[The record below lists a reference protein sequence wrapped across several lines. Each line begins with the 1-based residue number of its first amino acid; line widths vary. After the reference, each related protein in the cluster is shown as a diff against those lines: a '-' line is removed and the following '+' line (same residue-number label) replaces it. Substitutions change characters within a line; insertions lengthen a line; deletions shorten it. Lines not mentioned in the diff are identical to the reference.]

1 MANVVID
8 IAAEFTGNKA
18 FRQAETSTDKLIRG
32 VKKLAAATG
41 LAFGTAQVIA
51 FGKASVKA
59 ALDAQAQQQR
69 LANLVKVTVGATDA
83 QIQSLND
90 QAQALQEIGVVNKE
104 NITQTQSQLA
114 TFNLQIDTIKAL
126 TPAILDYVT
135 AEKGAAASA
144 DEFKSMT
151 NGLAQALNGNF
162 ASLTKVGFV
171 LDDVTKKTIKNG
183 TEAERAAALVA
194 VLDSTYK
201 DFNKN
206 LALTDAGQ
214 MQILANAADDA
225 AENIGVGLIDA
236 LKTLGKDNSVENLAN
251 DMERAS
257 LGAADFIRGLA
268 EITSFEVNG
277 QTKSLIGLLTT
288 PFKRS
293 LSAGP
298 LGAIARMGVK
308 TGDVKAADNA
318 HLKSLQDQF
327 VVIKKTNEVN
337 KKLTADELKK
347 LKAAKLKLAIDK
359 ANLAL
364 GKGEE
369 IFDLDKI
376 QVAAALTNQA
386 ELLGKT
392 TNASQI
398 LGITND
404 VARLNVKKAILEL
417 EDALATKDE
426 TAITAATKKLN
437 EELKIL
443 NAVSQQNI
451 KLLDIKTVLDSLKA
465 KDLINLDNLNA
476 AIALLTRIG
485 TMGIAGST
493 TTSITSDAAAQATA
507 ILAARTAAE
516 KAAAE
521 AAKAAE
527 AAAKATL
534 EAANTAAAAAAAKA
548 KAEADAALAA
558 ANALTA
564 EEKARADAAAGA
576 SAAAIATANALAAE
590 EKARADAIAAA
601 AAEQIAQL
609 EAARIAAEAY
619 AAALQ
624 EAADAAAAVADAV
637 GTDSPSAIQA
647 DNSPL
652 ATVISETGKEV
663 TKLAEGLA
671 TVFQTVEDSGAFN
684 ALVNSF
690 ANGAVGSF
698 SAGSFRTAEGGSLF
712 NSGAV
717 GSRDRDINIT
727 VNTGVGDPNAI
738 AEAIQNVLRDA
749 NARGTLV
756 GLTIE

>member
-18 FRQAETSTDKLIRG
+18 FKQAETSTDKLIRG

-41 LAFGTAQVIA
+41 LAFGTAQIIA

-69 LANLVKVTVGATDA
+69 LANLVKVTVGATDS

-225 AENIGVGLIDA
+225 SENIGVGLIDA

-268 EITSFEVNG
+268 EITSFSING
-277 QTKSLIGLLTT
+277 ETKSLIGLLTT

-293 LSAGP
+293 LAAGP
-298 LGAIARMGVK
+298 LGFIARQGVK

-318 HLKSLQDQF
+318 HLKSLQNQF
-327 VVIKKTNEVN
+327 VVIKKTTDLN

-347 LKAAKLKLAIDK
+347 LKTAKLKLAIDK

-364 GKGEE
+364 NKGEE
-369 IFDLDKI
+369 VFDMDKI

-386 ELLGKT
+386 EQLGKAT
-392 TNASQI
+392 SAAQVLAI
-398 LGITND
+398 AND
-404 VARLNVKKAILEL
+404 VARLNVKKSILDL
-417 EDALATKDE
+417 EDAIASKDE
-426 TAITAATKKLN
+426 QAIIKATAKLN
-437 EELKIL
+437 EDMKIL
-443 NAVSQQNI
+443 NALTGQNNQLKSI
-451 KLLDIKTVLDSLKA
+451 DSILASLKP
-465 KDLINLDNLNA
+465 KELIDQENLNEA
-476 AIALLTRIG
+476 LRKIREMLAELAKMGQQAKSPLPTSASMGSGIPAGDYIAPI
-485 TMGIAGST
+485 ST
-493 TTSITSDAAAQATA
+493 TGGSISA
-507 ILAARTAAE
+507 ILE
-516 KAAAE
+516 Y
-521 AAKAAE
+521 
-527 AAAKATL
+527 
-534 EAANTAAAAAAAKA
+534 
-548 KAEADAALAA
+548 
-558 ANALTA
+558 
-564 EEKARADAAAGA
+564 ADAAAA
-576 SAAAIATANALAAE
+576 RANAF
-590 EKARADAIAAA
+590 AD
-601 AAEQIAQL
+601 L
-609 EAARIAAEAY
+609 LD
-619 AAALQ
+619 LQ
-624 EAADAAAAVADAV
+624 TAADAAA
-637 GTDSPSAIQA
+637 
-647 DNSPL
+647 
-652 ATVISETGKEV
+652 
-663 TKLAEGLA
+663 
-671 TVFQTVEDSGAFN
+671 FN
-684 ALVNSF
+684 ASSLGTSAGNTIIIN
-690 ANGAVGSF
+690 AGVGS
-698 SAGSFRTAEGGSLF
+698 
-712 NSGAV
+712 
-717 GSRDRDINIT
+717 
-727 VNTGVGDPNAI
+727 DPNAI
-738 AEAIQNVLRDA
+738 AEALDEYLTSAAQ
-749 NARGTLV
+749 RGTLR
-756 GLTIE
+756 GYTIA

>member
-1 MANVVID
+1 MANVTID

-18 FRQAETSTDKLIRG
+18 FKQAETSTDKLIRG

-171 LDDVTKKTIKNG
+171 LDETTKKTIKNG
-183 TEAERAAALVA
+183 TEAQRAAALVA

-225 AENIGVGLIDA
+225 AENIGTGLIDA

-268 EITSFEVNG
+268 EITSFSVNG
-277 QTKSLIGLLTT
+277 ETKSLIGLLTT

-318 HLKSLQDQF
+318 HLKSLQNQF
-327 VVIKKTNEVN
+327 AVIKKTNEVN

-347 LKAAKLKLAIDK
+347 LKAAKLKAAIDK

-364 GKGEE
+364 GKSEE
-369 IFDLDKI
+369 VFDLDKI
-376 QVAAALTNQA
+376 QIAAALTSQA
-386 ELLGKT
+386 EQLGKAT
-392 TNASQI
+392 SASQI
-398 LGITND
+398 LQIAND
-404 VARLNVKKAILEL
+404 TARLNVKKSILALEDAIASKDEAAIIAATNKLNADLKVLGALTGQNIQLAAIKSTLESLKPKELIDQTNLDEALRKIREMLAELGMMGKYGSKQTPANPYDGTWQGKGGVAASGIPVGDFIAPISTTGGSIDAILEY
-417 EDALATKDE
+417 
-426 TAITAATKKLN
+426 
-437 EELKIL
+437 
-443 NAVSQQNI
+443 
-451 KLLDIKTVLDSLKA
+451 
-465 KDLINLDNLNA
+465 
-476 AIALLTRIG
+476 
-485 TMGIAGST
+485 
-493 TTSITSDAAAQATA
+493 
-507 ILAARTAAE
+507 
-516 KAAAE
+516 
-521 AAKAAE
+521 
-527 AAAKATL
+527 
-534 EAANTAAAAAAAKA
+534 ANAAAARANAF
-548 KAEADAALAA
+548 ADLLERQNVADMAALSQSSIYD
-558 ANALTA
+558 TS
-564 EEKARADAAAGA
+564 G
-576 SAAAIATANALAAE
+576 
-590 EKARADAIAAA
+590 
-601 AAEQIAQL
+601 
-609 EAARIAAEAY
+609 
-619 AAALQ
+619 ALQ
-624 EAADAAAAVADAV
+624 
-637 GTDSPSAIQA
+637 
-647 DNSPL
+647 
-652 ATVISETGKEV
+652 
-663 TKLAEGLA
+663 
-671 TVFQTVEDSGAFN
+671 
-684 ALVNSF
+684 
-690 ANGAVGSF
+690 
-698 SAGSFRTAEGGSLF
+698 SFRQNESASMGNT
-712 NSGAV
+712 
-717 GSRDRDINIT
+717 II

-738 AEAIQNVLRDA
+738 AEAIDQILIDA
-749 NARGTLV
+749 VNRGTLR
-756 GLTIE
+756 GGAYLA

>member
-32 VKKLAAATG
+32 VKRLAAATG

-171 LDDVTKKTIKNG
+171 LDETTKKTIKNG

-236 LKTLGKDNSVENLAN
+236 LKTLGKDNSVDNLAN

-277 QTKSLIGLLTT
+277 ETKSLIGLLTT

-298 LGAIARMGVK
+298 LGFIARQGVK
-308 TGDVKAADNA
+308 TGDVKAADNE
-318 HLKSLQDQF
+318 HLKSLQNQF
-327 VVIKKTNEVN
+327 VVIKKTGDLT

-364 GKGEE
+364 GNSES

-386 ELLGKT
+386 EQLGKAT
-392 TNASQI
+392 SSAQALQI
-398 LGITND
+398 AND
-404 VARLNVKKAILEL
+404 TARLNVKKSMFALEEAI
-417 EDALATKDE
+417 ASKDE
-426 TAITAATKKLN
+426 AAIIAATNKLN
-437 EELKIL
+437 ADLKIL
-443 NAVSQQNI
+443 GALSGQNV
-451 KLLDIKTVLDSLKA
+451 KLQDIKSILDTLKPA
-465 KDLINLDNLNA
+465 DLINLSNLDA
-476 AIALLTRIG
+476 AIAKMMELLKLQG
-485 TMGIAGST
+485 TKTLVPTTGTTITQPSSVSAVQGATTIAGTNLSV
-493 TTSITSDAAAQATA
+493 
-507 ILAARTAAE
+507 
-516 KAAAE
+516 
-521 AAKAAE
+521 
-527 AAAKATL
+527 
-534 EAANTAAAAAAAKA
+534 
-548 KAEADAALAA
+548 AALGGVV
-558 ANALTA
+558 T
-564 EEKARADAAAGA
+564 
-576 SAAAIATANALAAE
+576 
-590 EKARADAIAAA
+590 
-601 AAEQIAQL
+601 QIL
-609 EAARIAAEAY
+609 PNLKEFTPDTGMIS
-619 AAALQ
+619 
-624 EAADAAAAVADAV
+624 
-637 GTDSPSAIQA
+637 GISP
-647 DNSPL
+647 
-652 ATVISETGKEV
+652 
-663 TKLAEGLA
+663 
-671 TVFQTVEDSGAFN
+671 
-684 ALVNSF
+684 
-690 ANGAVGSF
+690 NGREYNYSV
-698 SAGSFRTAEGGSLF
+698 
-712 NSGAV
+712 
-717 GSRDRDINIT
+717 T
-727 VNTGVGDPNAI
+727 VNTGIGDPNAI
-738 AEAIQNVLRDA
+738 AEAIENVLVEA
-749 NARGTLV
+749 NYRGTLR
-756 GLTIE
+756 GLIAV